1 MTERTL
7 KIEQRLHHVKRELCE
22 QGISKSKQTNFGG
35 KYKYRGVDSTMGTVS
50 ALHAKYGVNFS
61 IDRIEHFHV
70 EKSASVNGRGETI
83 NNTHITCLFVFRFSS
98 SDDKSEYVEHT
109 CIGEG
114 LDQGDKA
121 SGKAHS
127 YAYKNGMFSFYEIP
141 VEGQNVDDY
150 DPRIDNEEDSEEDSD
165 EISIPMPKNV
175 KDEIDKHKPAPKKEG
190 KKKATQAEQVKEVKS
205 EHKKKKD
212 HMKLTEKEEAEER
225 LSNASNALAQFIDT
239 KDYTVQEGEQMRK
252 HLVDILN
259 KDRKILELSGEK
271 DKVIRGLLGEA
282 KSQIENMKKSASS
295 DAVAKLAQ
303 KNAEAIG

>member
-1 MTERTL
+1 M

-61 IDRIEHFHV
+61 IDRIEHFAV
-70 EKSASVNGRGETI
+70 AQQG

-98 SDDKSEYVEHT
+98 CDDKSEYVEHT

-150 DPRIDNEEDSEEDSD
+150 DPRIDNEDDSD
-165 EISIPMPKNV
+165 EIPIPMPQNV
-175 KDEIDKHKPAPKKEG
+175 KDEIDKHKPEPKKE
-190 KKKATQAEQVKEVKS
+190 THAEQVKEVKA

-212 HMKLTEKEEAEER
+212 HMKLTKKEEAEER
-225 LSNASNALAQFIDT
+225 LSNASSALAQFIST

-252 HLVDILN
+252 NLVDILN
-259 KDRKILELSGEK
+259 EDRKILELSGEK

>member
-61 IDRIEHFHV
+61 IDRIEHFAV
-70 EKSASVNGRGETI
+70 AQQG

-98 SDDKSEYVEHT
+98 CDDKSEYVEHT

-150 DPRIDNEEDSEEDSD
+150 DPRIDNEDDSD
-165 EISIPMPKNV
+165 EIPIPMPQNV
-175 KDEIDKHKPAPKKEG
+175 KDEIDKHKPET
-190 KKKATQAEQVKEVKS
+190 KKATQAEQVKEVKS

-225 LSNASNALAQFIDT
+225 LSNASSALAQFIST

-252 HLVDILN
+252 NLVDILN

>member
-61 IDRIEHFHV
+61 IDRIEHFAV
-70 EKSASVNGRGETI
+70 AQQG

-150 DPRIDNEEDSEEDSD
+150 DPRIDNEDDSD
-165 EISIPMPKNV
+165 EISIPMPKSV
-175 KDEIDKHKPAPKKEG
+175 KDEIDKHKPEPKKEE
-190 KKKATQAEQVKEVKS
+190 KKATQAEQVKEVKS
-205 EHKKKKD
+205 EHKKKKN

-259 KDRKILELSGEK
+259 KDRKILELTGEK

-282 KSQIENMKKSASS
+282 KNLIDDMKKSASS

>member
-61 IDRIEHFHV
+61 IDRIEHFAV
-70 EKSASVNGRGETI
+70 AQQG

-98 SDDKSEYVEHT
+98 CDDKSEYVEHT

-150 DPRIDNEEDSEEDSD
+150 DPRIDNEDDSD
-165 EISIPMPKNV
+165 EIPIPMPQNV
-175 KDEIDKHKPAPKKEG
+175 KDEIDKHKPEPKKAEPKQPTVVKEAPKPK
-190 KKKATQAEQVKEVKS
+190 KAVAKKATKVEDGLSPDQMVKLARAKYKETVK
-205 EHKKKKD
+205 K
-212 HMKLTEKEEAEER
+212 
-225 LSNASNALAQFIDT
+225 
-239 KDYTVQEGEQMRK
+239 MRK
-252 HLVDILN
+252 KPIDLKEGQKVSAKKLMQILKHDPEVRIGKGAEHLRAKPWTTKPLSQWIGRDSFN
-259 KDRKILELSGEK
+259 EKIETCHDPL
-271 DKVIRGLLGEA
+271 V
-282 KSQIENMKKSASS
+282 
-295 DAVAKLAQ
+295 Q
-303 KNAEAIG
+303 K

>member
-61 IDRIEHFHV
+61 IDRIEHFAV
-70 EKSASVNGRGETI
+70 AQQG

-98 SDDKSEYVEHT
+98 CDDKSEYVEHT

-150 DPRIDNEEDSEEDSD
+150 DPRIDNEDDSD
-165 EISIPMPKNV
+165 EIPIPMPQNV
-175 KDEIDKHKPAPKKEG
+175 KDEIDKHKPEPKKEE
-190 KKKATQAEQVKEVKS
+190 KKATQAEQVKEVKS

-259 KDRKILELSGEK
+259 KDRKILELTGEK

-282 KSQIENMKKSASS
+282 KNLIDDMKKSASS

>member
-61 IDRIEHFHV
+61 IDRIEHFAV
-70 EKSASVNGRGETI
+70 AQQG

-98 SDDKSEYVEHT
+98 CDDKSEYVEHT

-150 DPRIDNEEDSEEDSD
+150 DPRIDNEDDSD
-165 EISIPMPKNV
+165 EISIPMPQNV
-175 KDEIDKHKPAPKKEG
+175 KDEIDKHKPEPKKEA
-190 KKKATQAEQVKEVKS
+190 KKATQAEQVQEVKS

-225 LSNASNALAQFIDT
+225 LSNASSALAQFVST

-259 KDRKILELSGEK
+259 KDRKILDLTGEK
-271 DKVIRGLLGEA
+271 DKVIRGLLVEA
-282 KSQIENMKKSASS
+282 KNQIDEMKKSASS

-303 KNAEAIG
+303 KNAEALG

>member
-61 IDRIEHFHV
+61 IDRIEHFAV
-70 EKSASVNGRGETI
+70 AQQG

-150 DPRIDNEEDSEEDSD
+150 DPRIDNEDDSD
-165 EISIPMPKNV
+165 EIPIPMPQNV
-175 KDEIDKHKPAPKKEG
+175 KDEIDKHKPEPKKEE
-190 KKKATQAEQVKEVKS
+190 KKATQAEQVKEVKS
-205 EHKKKKD
+205 EHKKKKN

-239 KDYTVQEGEQMRK
+239 KDYTAQEGEQMRK

-259 KDRKILELSGEK
+259 KDRKILELTGEK

-282 KSQIENMKKSASS
+282 KNLIDDMKKSASS

>member
-1 MTERTL
+1 M

-61 IDRIEHFHV
+61 IDRIDHFAV
-70 EKSASVNGRGETI
+70 AQQG

-98 SDDKSEYVEHT
+98 CDDKSEYVEHT

-150 DPRIDNEEDSEEDSD
+150 DPRIDNEDDSD
-165 EISIPMPKNV
+165 EIPIPMPQNV
-175 KDEIDKHKPAPKKEG
+175 KDEIDKHKPEPKKE
-190 KKKATQAEQVKEVKS
+190 THAEQVKEVKA

-212 HMKLTEKEEAEER
+212 HMKLTKKEEAEER
-225 LSNASNALAQFIDT
+225 LSNASSALAQFIST

-252 HLVDILN
+252 NLVDILN
-259 KDRKILELSGEK
+259 EDRKILELSGEK

>member
-61 IDRIEHFHV
+61 IDRIEHFAV
-70 EKSASVNGRGETI
+70 AQQG

-98 SDDKSEYVEHT
+98 CDDKSEYVEHT

-150 DPRIDNEEDSEEDSD
+150 DPRIDNEDDSD
-165 EISIPMPKNV
+165 EIPIPMPQNV
-175 KDEIDKHKPAPKKEG
+175 KDEIDKHKPEP
-190 KKKATQAEQVKEVKS
+190 KKATHADQVKEVKS

-225 LSNASNALAQFIDT
+225 LSNASSALAQFIST

-252 HLVDILN
+252 NLVDILN
-259 KDRKILELSGEK
+259 KDRKILDLTGEK

-282 KSQIENMKKSASS
+282 KNQIDDMKKSASS

>member
-61 IDRIEHFHV
+61 IDRIEHFAV
-70 EKSASVNGRGETI
+70 AQQG

-98 SDDKSEYVEHT
+98 CDDKSEYVEHT

-150 DPRIDNEEDSEEDSD
+150 DPRIDNEDDSD
-165 EISIPMPKNV
+165 EISIPMPQNV
-175 KDEIDKHKPAPKKEG
+175 KDEIDKHKPET
-190 KKKATQAEQVKEVKS
+190 KKATQAEQVKEVKS
-205 EHKKKKD
+205 EHKNKKD

-225 LSNASNALAQFIDT
+225 LSNASSALAQFIST

-252 HLVDILN
+252 NLVDILN
-259 KDRKILELSGEK
+259 QDRKILELSGEK

>member
-61 IDRIEHFHV
+61 IDRIEHFAV
-70 EKSASVNGRGETI
+70 AQQG

-150 DPRIDNEEDSEEDSD
+150 DPRIDNEDDSD
-165 EISIPMPKNV
+165 EIPIPMPKNV
-175 KDEIDKHKPAPKKEG
+175 KDEIDKHKPEPKKEE
-190 KKKATQAEQVKEVKS
+190 KKATQAEQVKEVKS

-212 HMKLTEKEEAEER
+212 HIKLTEKEEAEER

-239 KDYTVQEGEQMRK
+239 KDYTAQEGEQMRK

-259 KDRKILELSGEK
+259 KDRKILELTGEK

-282 KSQIENMKKSASS
+282 KNLIDDMKKSASS

>member
-61 IDRIEHFHV
+61 IDRIEHFAV
-70 EKSASVNGRGETI
+70 AQQG

-98 SDDKSEYVEHT
+98 CDDKSEYVEHT

-150 DPRIDNEEDSEEDSD
+150 DPRIDNEDDSD

-225 LSNASNALAQFIDT
+225 LSNASSALAQFVST

>member
-61 IDRIEHFHV
+61 IDRIEHFAV
-70 EKSASVNGRGETI
+70 AQQG

-98 SDDKSEYVEHT
+98 CDDKSEYVEHT

-150 DPRIDNEEDSEEDSD
+150 DPRIDNEDDSD
-165 EISIPMPKNV
+165 EIPIPMPQNV
-175 KDEIDKHKPAPKKEG
+175 KDEIDKHKPEPKKE
-190 KKKATQAEQVKEVKS
+190 THAEQVKEVKA

-212 HMKLTEKEEAEER
+212 HMKLTKKEEAEER
-225 LSNASNALAQFIDT
+225 LSNASSALAQFIST

-252 HLVDILN
+252 NLVDILN
-259 KDRKILELSGEK
+259 EDRKILELSGEK

>member
-61 IDRIEHFHV
+61 IDRIEHFAV
-70 EKSASVNGRGETI
+70 AQQG

-98 SDDKSEYVEHT
+98 CDDKSDYVEHT

-150 DPRIDNEEDSEEDSD
+150 DPRIDNEDDSD
-165 EISIPMPKNV
+165 EISIPMPQNV
-175 KDEIDKHKPAPKKEG
+175 KDEIDKHKSEP
-190 KKKATQAEQVKEVKS
+190 KKATQAEQVKEVKS

-225 LSNASNALAQFIDT
+225 LSNASSALAQFIST

>member
-61 IDRIEHFHV
+61 IDRIEHFAV
-70 EKSASVNGRGETI
+70 AQQG

-98 SDDKSEYVEHT
+98 CDDKSEYVEHT

-150 DPRIDNEEDSEEDSD
+150 DPRIDNEDDSD
-165 EISIPMPKNV
+165 EIPIPMPQNV
-175 KDEIDKHKPAPKKEG
+175 KDEIDKHKPEPKKEE
-190 KKKATQAEQVKEVKS
+190 KKATQAEQVKEVKS

>member
-61 IDRIEHFHV
+61 IDRIEHFAV
-70 EKSASVNGRGETI
+70 AQQG

-98 SDDKSEYVEHT
+98 CDDKSEYVEHT

-150 DPRIDNEEDSEEDSD
+150 DPRIDNEDDSD
-165 EISIPMPKNV
+165 EIPIPMPQNV
-175 KDEIDKHKPAPKKEG
+175 KDEIDKHKPEP
-190 KKKATQAEQVKEVKS
+190 KKATHAEQVKEVKS

-225 LSNASNALAQFIDT
+225 LSNASSALAQFIST

-252 HLVDILN
+252 NLVDILN
-259 KDRKILELSGEK
+259 KDRTILDLTGE
-271 DKVIRGLLGEA
+271 
-282 KSQIENMKKSASS
+282 
-295 DAVAKLAQ
+295 
-303 KNAEAIG
+303 

>member
-1 MTERTL
+1 L

-61 IDRIEHFHV
+61 IDRIEHFAV
-70 EKSASVNGRGETI
+70 AQQG

-98 SDDKSEYVEHT
+98 CDDKSEYVEHT

-150 DPRIDNEEDSEEDSD
+150 DPRIDNEDDSD
-165 EISIPMPKNV
+165 EIPIPMPQNV
-175 KDEIDKHKPAPKKEG
+175 KDEIDKHKPEPKKE
-190 KKKATQAEQVKEVKS
+190 THAEQVKEVKA

-212 HMKLTEKEEAEER
+212 HMKLTKKEEAEER
-225 LSNASNALAQFIDT
+225 LSNASSALAQFIST

-252 HLVDILN
+252 NLVDILN
-259 KDRKILELSGEK
+259 EDRKILELSGEK

>member
-61 IDRIEHFHV
+61 IDRIEHFAV
-70 EKSASVNGRGETI
+70 AQQG

-98 SDDKSEYVEHT
+98 CDDKSEYVEHT

-150 DPRIDNEEDSEEDSD
+150 DPRIDNEDDSD
-165 EISIPMPKNV
+165 EIPIPMPQNV
-175 KDEIDKHKPAPKKEG
+175 KDEIDKHKPEPKKEE
-190 KKKATQAEQVKEVKS
+190 KKATQAEQVKEVKS

-212 HMKLTEKEEAEER
+212 HMKLTKKEEAEER
-225 LSNASNALAQFIDT
+225 LSNASSALAQFIST

-252 HLVDILN
+252 NLVDILN
-259 KDRKILELSGEK
+259 EDRKILELSGEK
-271 DKVIRGLLGEA
+271 DKVIRGLLAEA
-282 KSQIENMKKSASS
+282 KSHIENMKKSASS

>member
-61 IDRIEHFHV
+61 IDRIEHFAV
-70 EKSASVNGRGETI
+70 AQQG

-98 SDDKSEYVEHT
+98 CDDKSEYVEHT

-150 DPRIDNEEDSEEDSD
+150 DPRIDNEDDSD
-165 EISIPMPKNV
+165 EISIPMPQNV
-175 KDEIDKHKPAPKKEG
+175 KDEIDKHKPEPKKEE
-190 KKKATQAEQVKEVKS
+190 KKATHAEQVKEVKS

-225 LSNASNALAQFIDT
+225 LSNASSALAQFVST

-252 HLVDILN
+252 NLVDILN